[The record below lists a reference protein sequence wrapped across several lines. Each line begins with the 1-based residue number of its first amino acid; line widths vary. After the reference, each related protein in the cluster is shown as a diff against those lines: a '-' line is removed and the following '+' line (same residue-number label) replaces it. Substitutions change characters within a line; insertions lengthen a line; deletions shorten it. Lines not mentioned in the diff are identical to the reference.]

1 MRCKDD
7 DNRREQRNHVGTGDS
22 NSCCTVFSSSSYLAA
37 TFLSRGQYKMV
48 ERTRCL
54 SIDETQIVHI
64 MRNHGGTAERLV
76 SSNQR
81 FDLEDVL
88 KMDRHWVWMKFLY
101 CDLGTLVVQLSIAGS
116 RGTVGGVRMA

>member
-7 DNRREQRNHVGTGDS
+7 DNGREQRNHVGTGDS
-22 NSCCTVFSSSSYLAA
+22 NSFCTVFSSSSHLAA
-37 TFLSRGQYKMV
+37 TFASWGQSKTV

-64 MRNHGGTAERLV
+64 MRNHGGTAETSV
-76 SSNQR
+76 SSKQR

-101 CDLGTLVVQLSIAGS
+101 CSLSTLVVQLSIAGS
-116 RGTVGGVRMA
+116 RGTVGGVCIA